1 MVKKGAHI
9 YTQKKLR
16 ILLARKK
23 ILSKYTEQKK
33 INLKKEKVVLL
44 KNVLSPSSDPKLQR
58 KKRTQKILLLLSS
71 ENLKKKSLHKNG
83 IL

>member
-1 MVKKGAHI
+1 MVKKGAH
-9 YTQKKLR
+9 TQKKPSYFTR
-16 ILLARKK
+16 QKEN
-23 ILSKYTEQKK
+23 LSKYTEQKK
-33 INLKKEKVVLL
+33 INLKKVVLL